1 MKRFSVKG
9 DYVKQSRESRERHA
23 TQKEF
28 AYELGISER
37 NLRSIENGSVGVT
50 GEVLERMAKSLGVH
64 RQALLID
71 DGPPS
76 PGLAVLP
83 SSGHRPPQEQR
94 LVPRF
99 DTTIAGV
106 CTEASHLIELGSHKS
121 AVFHI
126 LTTLTAE
133 TEAYAAELF
142 ELIESLTWDKRPLNQ
157 PLMAP
162 LDGPAAVA
170 LRRRL
175 RELIVLLKGNDVWIY
190 GDTHF
195 KTLPESFEVRP
206 KGEPRTI
213 EMQGIVAL
221 GPPGE
226 YGETTITIPID
237 HGQPFYLSPLPLA
250 DAS

>member
-9 DYVKQSRESRERHA
+9 QKVKQLRESRERHA

-28 AYELGISER
+28 AHELDISER
-37 NLRSIENGSVGVT
+37 SLRSIENGSARVT
-50 GEVLERMAKSLGVH
+50 ADVLERMAKSLGIH
-64 RQALLID
+64 RQALLVD
-71 DGPPS
+71 DAPPS
-76 PGLAVLP
+76 PGLAALP
-83 SSGHRPPQEQR
+83 SSRHQPQEER

-99 DTTIAGV
+99 DTTIASV
-106 CTEASHLIELGSHKS
+106 CTEAAHLMELGSHKS
-121 AVFHI
+121 VVFHI
-126 LTTLTAE
+126 LTPLTAE

-142 ELIESLTWDKRPLNQ
+142 ELIESLTWDKRPLDQ
-157 PLMAP
+157 SLMEP

-190 GDTHF
+190 GDTHI

-206 KGEPRTI
+206 KGEPRTMEI
-213 EMQGIVAL
+213 QGIVAL

-226 YGETTITIPID
+226 YGETTIKIPID
-237 HGQPFYLSPLPLA
+237 HGQPFYLSPLSLLA
-250 DAS
+250 DPS

>member
-1 MKRFSVKG
+1 VKG
-9 DYVKQSRESRERHA
+9 EYVKQLRENRERHA

-28 AYELGISER
+28 AHELGISER
-37 NLRSIENGSVGVT
+37 NLRSIENGAVGVT
-50 GEVLERMAKSLGVH
+50 AAVLERMAKSLGVH
-64 RQALLID
+64 RQALLVD
-71 DGPPS
+71 DGSSS

-83 SSGHRPPQEQR
+83 SSVNRSPQEQR
-94 LVPRF
+94 LIPRF
-99 DTTIAGV
+99 DTTSAGV

-121 AVFHI
+121 VVFHI
-126 LTTLTAE
+126 LTTLNAE
-133 TEAYAAELF
+133 TETYTAELF
-142 ELIESLTWDKRPLNQ
+142 ELIESLTWDKRPLDQ

-162 LDGPAAVA
+162 LDGPAAVV

-190 GDTHF
+190 GDTHI

-206 KGEPRTI
+206 DNEPQTI
-213 EMQGIVAL
+213 EIQGIVAL

-226 YGETTITIPID
+226 YGETTITVPID
-237 HGQPFYLSPLPLA
+237 HGRPFYLSPLPLR